1 MRTKFSWVSLP
12 VAPKEEKEKRFF
24 LNYIENI
31 RDNEKIET
39 EKERRN
45 KIDRKRRGE
54 REDENRIRKKE
65 RETERER
72 MKTE

>member
-1 MRTKFSWVSLP
+1 MKKIGWVRCP
-12 VAPKEEKEKRFF
+12 VAPKEEKEKIIF